1 MIKMNKKTTQNETV
15 IGKLERLNKQMSEL
29 ISIEKKANT
38 DYDYVNAND
47 LAELLGESI
56 NTIYARVHRKEIPYY
71 KPGGKLLLF
80 KVSEIRKWIEGGRH
94 STINEIKERI

>member
-1 MIKMNKKTTQNETV
+1 MDEKTIKSNTV
-15 IGKLERLNKQMSEL
+15 ISHLELLNKQMSEL
-29 ISIEKKANT
+29 ISLEKKVTA
-38 DYDYVNAND
+38 DYDYVNAID

-80 KVSEIRKWIEGGRH
+80 KVSEIKEWIKQGRRC
-94 STINEIKERI
+94 TINEIKERI